1 MRFTG
6 SQIIMSLGLT
16 IEHEELLDSKVTQL
30 VKKILLCRGTFISYS
45 YAAES
50 IRMQWVECWINI
62 FYPQTRSIVNPT
74 SFSIASLF
82 GCVCQSLFQGLSA
95 NRVFI
100 QLALFGIW

>member
-1 MRFTG
+1 
-6 SQIIMSLGLT
+6 MSLGLT

-74 SFSIASLF
+74 SLYCFSYQLRLPKSF
-82 GCVCQSLFQGLSA
+82 SRPNA
-95 NRVFI
+95 NRIFI
-100 QLALFGIW
+100 QFALFGIW